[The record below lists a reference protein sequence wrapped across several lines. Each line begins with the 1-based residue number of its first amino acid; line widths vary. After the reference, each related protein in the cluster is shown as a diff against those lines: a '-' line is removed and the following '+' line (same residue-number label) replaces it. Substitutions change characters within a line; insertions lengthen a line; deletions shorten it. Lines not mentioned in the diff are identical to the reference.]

1 VRRAARAPATVTKP
15 ARYAL
20 GATVILLVI
29 AGVLFV
35 RLLHHGLSVHDE
47 PTKAEVVIAGALR
60 RWASPANLR
69 KRKNPLPASPEVL
82 AEARS
87 HFADHCAVCHG
98 NDGKGQTTIGQKLFP
113 RAPDMTLDA
122 TQSLSDGELFGIIEN
137 GIRLTGMPGWGN
149 GTAESARGS
158 WGLVHFIRN
167 LSKLSE
173 ADLREMEKM
182 NPMTA
187 AQFEQMKEEDAFLE
201 GDAERSESKPQ
212 PARSPHGH

>member
-1 VRRAARAPATVTKP
+1 MTKP

-20 GATVILLVI
+20 LGASILLLI
-29 AGVLFV
+29 AGVLFA
-35 RLLHHGLSVHDE
+35 RMLRYGLSVHDE
-47 PTKAEVVIAGALR
+47 PTKAEVVMAGALR
-60 RWASPANLR
+60 RWASPADMR
-69 KRKNPLPASPEVL
+69 TTKNPLPASPEVL

-122 TQSLSDGELFGIIEN
+122 TQSLSDGELFAVIEN

-158 WGLVHFIRN
+158 WGLVHLIRN

-187 AQFEQMKEEDAFLE
+187 AQFEQMKEEEAFLE
-201 GDAERSESKPQ
+201 GAVEPSESKPQ